1 MKALTD
7 MPILTEEVEEKVEG
21 GIDGLWMVVEDK
33 GFYVSLII
41 PAMGIPA
48 PAMSVASRAQRHCRQ
63 RRWR

>member
-7 MPILTEEVEEKVEG
+7 MPILTEEVEEEVEG

-33 GFYVSLII
+33 GFYVSLI